1 MQSSI
6 DSHKHIETMPQRD
19 RRIIGY
25 DVARA
30 LAIISMVFVNYR
42 LALVSPDYH
51 DRHWFLWLTELFP
64 CREAT
69 MFVILAGIGTS
80 LAAWRTT
87 QDGRRE
93 LVLGARWRLVKRALV
108 LLALGCLNSLVWNA
122 DILRFFSL
130 YMLVGAIFLFSS
142 TRIIG
147 WAIGLFA
154 VAFPLLSAVMSY
166 DAGWRFETM
175 DYLQYWTFPGV
186 LKGFF
191 FNGHHPLIPWMSFYL
206 TGVYLGRLDLV
217 RDTGL
222 RHRAMLV
229 SASIAV
235 TAEVVSL
242 ALLKWLHLAF
252 PEVPLTDLEAL
263 TGRQPF
269 PPMPLFVLQ
278 AGATAVFVIALCI
291 EVTSRIEYADWLTP
305 LICMGEVSLTVYV
318 AHAWIG
324 LGILVPT
331 GTIENSTPLFAASA
345 AGVFLSAATVFTVIW
360 KRSFR
365 KGPVE
370 WLLRRLAG

>member
-1 MQSSI
+1 MATI
-6 DSHKHIETMPQRD
+6 PQQQL
-19 RRIIGY
+19 RIAGY
-25 DVARA
+25 DIARA

-42 LALVSPDYH
+42 LALVSPDYQG
-51 DRHWFLWLTELFP
+51 RHWFLWLTELFP
-64 CREAT
+64 CREAA

-93 LVLGARWRLVKRALV
+93 PVLGARWRIIKRALV
-108 LLALGCLNSLVWNA
+108 LLALGCLNSLIWNA
-122 DILRFFSL
+122 DILRFFAI
-130 YMLVGAIFLFSS
+130 YMLVGAILLFASS
-142 TRIIG
+142 KCIG
-147 WAIGLFA
+147 WAIGIFT
-154 VAFPLLSAVMSY
+154 VAFPLLLTFMNY

-175 DYLQYWTFPGV
+175 DYLQYWTFHGV
-186 LKGFF
+186 LKGLF

-206 TGVYLGRLDLV
+206 TGMYLGRLDLV
-217 RDTGL
+217 KDRPL

-229 SASIAV
+229 SASIVV

-242 ALLKWLHLAF
+242 ALFKWLHLAF
-252 PEVPLTDLEAL
+252 PEVPLIELEAII
-263 TGRQPF
+263 GRQPF

-291 EVTSRIEYADWLTP
+291 EVTSRIEYTQWPTP
-305 LICMGEVSLTVYV
+305 LIYLGEVSLTVYV

-324 LGILVPT
+324 LGILVPF
-331 GTIENSTPLFAASA
+331 GSIENSTPVFAASA
-345 AGVFLSAATVFTVIW
+345 AGVFLAAAIVFAILW